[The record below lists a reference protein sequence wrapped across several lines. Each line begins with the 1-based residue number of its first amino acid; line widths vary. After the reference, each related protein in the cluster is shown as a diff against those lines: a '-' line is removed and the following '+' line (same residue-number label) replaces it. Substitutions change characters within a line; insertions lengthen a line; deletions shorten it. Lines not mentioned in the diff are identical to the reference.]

1 MSVPVASVA
10 VACANDVSKTA
21 AHCLGAYLP
30 TPYMSLV
37 CINVTNFFFCRVF
50 YFPAVFSAGRQTC
63 LVAWT
68 SFMPL
73 DRFATRLKKRLEKNL
88 HD

>member
-1 MSVPVASVA
+1 MPVPVASVA

-37 CINVTNFFFCRVF
+37 CINVTNFFFSVV
-50 YFPAVFSAGRQTC
+50 YFIFQPFFQPDGKPV
-63 LVAWT
+63 
-68 SFMPL
+68 
-73 DRFATRLKKRLEKNL
+73 
-88 HD
+88 